1 MSHPLFTADH
11 KLDSYWLDGA
21 PYANP
26 PISDVP
32 AEIDVAIVGS
42 GFTGMVAALVLARE
56 GRGVAVFDAGDAGV
70 GCSSRN
76 GGQCGGGLKG
86 GIEDLSA
93 DYGRAKALAM
103 LQDARA
109 SLDFLTATIEQE
121 NIDCDYDHCGRFVG
135 ANTPRQYD
143 EMLRGFEIS
152 NREFGTESYG
162 VSKADQRQEMGSDLY
177 HGGGVIPHHT
187 SLDPAKYHRGLQA
200 MVLEAGAVIYAHT
213 PVTNIAPNS
222 TANGGA
228 GFTVTTSRGTVRA
241 GKVIVAT
248 NGYTNRE
255 QTFPAL
261 RRRVIPIGSY
271 MIATEPL
278 EPCLMD
284 ILIPKNR
291 VLNDTRRVVL
301 YFRSSP
307 DRRRIVF
314 GGRVAL
320 AETDPVVSGPRL
332 HDIMG
337 NIFPEV
343 SNVKISHS
351 WMGFVAYT
359 FDKLPHL
366 GVQDGLHYAMG
377 YCGSGVAMASYLGH
391 KIAHQVLGNS
401 EGHTAFDDVKF
412 QTRPFYD
419 GKPWFL
425 ATAVAWYKFLD
436 SMGR

>member
-1 MSHPLFTADH
+1 MSHPLFAAEH
-11 KLDSYWLDGA
+11 KLAPYWLDAA

-26 PISDVP
+26 PQGELP
-32 AEIDVAIVGS
+32 AEVDVAIVGS
-42 GFTGMVAALVLARE
+42 GYTGMVAAMVLARA
-56 GRGVAVFDAGDAGV
+56 GRGVAVFDAEDAGV

-86 GIEDLSA
+86 GIENLSA
-93 DYGRAKALAM
+93 EYGNPKALAM
-103 LQDARA
+103 LKDAMG
-109 SLDFLTATIEQE
+109 SLDFLSALVKDE
-121 NIDCDYDHCGRFVG
+121 NIDCDYDYCGRFVG
-135 ANTPRQYD
+135 ANTPRQYE
-143 EMLRGFEIS
+143 EMARYQEIS
-152 NREFGTESYG
+152 NRELCTEAYTVPKSE
-162 VSKADQRQEMGSDLY
+162 QHTEIGSDLY
-177 HGGGVIPHHT
+177 HGGGVMPHHT

-200 MVLEAGAVIYAHT
+200 KAIEAGTVIHAYT
-213 PVTNIAPNS
+213 PVTNIAR
-222 TANGGA
+222 NGA
-228 GFTVTTSRGTVRA
+228 SFTVTTSRGTVKA
-241 GKVIVAT
+241 GNVIVAT
-248 NGYTNRE
+248 NGYTNNE
-255 QTFPAL
+255 ATFPAL

-278 EPCLMD
+278 EPGLMD
-284 ILIPKNR
+284 SLIPKNR

-307 DRRRIVF
+307 DRKRIVF

-320 AETDPVVSGPRL
+320 AETDPIISGPRL
-332 HDIMG
+332 HDIMSE
-337 NIFPEV
+337 IFPQV
-343 SNVKISHS
+343 ADVKISHS

-391 KIAHQVLGNS
+391 KIGHQVLGND
-401 EGHTAFDDVKF
+401 EGNTAFDDIKF
-412 QTRPFYD
+412 QTRPFYG

>member
-1 MSHPLFTADH
+1 MTHPLFADDY
-11 KLDSYWLDGA
+11 KLEPYWLDEA
-21 PYANP
+21 PYPTLPVADLP
-26 PISDVP
+26 S
-32 AEIDVAIVGS
+32 EIDVAIVGS
-42 GFTGMVAALVLARE
+42 GYTGLVAALTLARE
-56 GRGVAVFDAGDAGV
+56 GHGVAVFDAKDAGV

-76 GGQCGGGLKG
+76 GGQCGSGLKG
-86 GIEDLSA
+86 GIEELA
-93 DYGRAKALAM
+93 AEYGKPRALAM
-103 LQDARA
+103 VREAMA
-109 SLDFLTATIEQE
+109 SLDFLNDVVAREK
-121 NIDCDYDHCGRFVG
+121 IDCHYEYCGRFVG

-143 EMLRGFEIS
+143 EMARNFEIS
-152 NREFGTESYG
+152 RRELGIESYA
-162 VSKADQRQEMGSDLY
+162 VPRSEQRQEIGSDLY

-187 SLDPAKYHRGLQA
+187 SLDPAKYHRGL
-200 MVLEAGAVIYAHT
+200 LERALAAGAQVHTHT
-213 PVTNIAPNS
+213 PVTAV
-222 TANGGA
+222 ARDGAGA
-228 GFTVTTSRGTVRA
+228 GFTVTTARGSIRA
-241 GKVIVAT
+241 GTVIVAT
-248 NGYTNRE
+248 NGYTNDERS
-255 QTFPAL
+255 FPAL

-278 EPCLMD
+278 EPGLMD
-284 ILIPKNR
+284 QLMPKNR

-320 AETDPVVSGPRL
+320 AETDPLLSGPRL
-332 HDIMG
+332 HAIMS

-343 SNVKISHS
+343 SGVKISHS

-391 KIAHQVLGNS
+391 KVAHKVLGTE
-401 EGHTAFDDVKF
+401 EGRCAFDDLEF

-425 ATAVAWYKFLD
+425 AGAVAWYKFLD
-436 SMGR
+436 RLGR